1 MIQELGQTEL
11 MVVLPQPVSRHMILK
26 SPISPSEVEGKI
38 MLSPKQKE
46 EKVQELLK
54 EMFPDST
61 MKYQIVATAVD
72 CQSHFKVGSF
82 VSFTQSGN
90 SRPHQMINNGD
101 YMLVSG
107 CAPDN
112 IGTNAP
118 KTVSMI
124 GVGLNNTALVVT
136 SLTYSLSKTTSACP

>member
-1 MIQELGQTEL
+1 MTQELGQTEL

-54 EMFPDST
+54 EMFPDAT
-61 MKYQIVATAVD
+61 MKYQIVAIAAD
-72 CQSHFKVGSF
+72 CQPHFKVGAF

-101 YMLVSG
+101 YMLVSEG
-107 CAPDN
+107 D
-112 IGTNAP
+112 IGLIW
-118 KTVSMI
+118 TVD
-124 GVGLNNTALVVT
+124 
-136 SLTYSLSKTTSACP
+136 SLEYNKLKYKKEEQFA